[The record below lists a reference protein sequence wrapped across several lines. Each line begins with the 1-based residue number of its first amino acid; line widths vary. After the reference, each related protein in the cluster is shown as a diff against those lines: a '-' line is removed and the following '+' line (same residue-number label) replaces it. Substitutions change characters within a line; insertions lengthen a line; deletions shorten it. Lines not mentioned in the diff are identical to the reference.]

1 MAWITSAV
9 DTTHLDEDS
18 DLVLNAR
25 PAIKQTADNVNIVKD
40 MFAINS
46 ITNGQSL
53 RYNSSTGSLE
63 PITLTNTVSGY
74 DKQQYIKQNTLT
86 PSSTVAWDLDTH
98 QAASITLNQ
107 NITLSNPTNMK
118 AGATYTLHCVQDAT
132 GNRTITFGSAF
143 KFPEGVVPDIS
154 VDSNAVDLL
163 VFYCDGTSMLGT
175 IMRNYA

>member
-1 MAWITSAV
+1 MAWITNTV
-9 DTTHLDEDS
+9 DTTHLDQDS

-25 PAIKQTADNVNIVKD
+25 PAIKQMADNVNIVKD
-40 MFAINS
+40 MFAITS

-53 RYNSSTGSLE
+53 RYNTSTQALE
-63 PITLTNTVSGY
+63 PVLLTDTVTGY

-86 PSSTVAWDLDTH
+86 PSATVSWDLDTH
-98 QAASITLNQ
+98 QAAKITLNQ
-107 NITLSNPTNMK
+107 NITLSNPSNMN
-118 AGATYTLHCVQDAT
+118 AGATYTLLAVQDAT
-132 GNRTITFGSAF
+132 GNRTITFGSDY

-154 VDSNAVDLL
+154 VDPNAVDLL